1 MLTVLSVGYPFAP
14 ICADPAGGAEQVLA
28 HLDRGLTAAGH
39 RSIVVAPA
47 RSDVKQ
53 ELRPIAVPTGEITV
67 PTGEITEPIKAQVHA
82 VMRQAV
88 ADVLR
93 EVRVD
98 LIHYHGVD
106 FAAYVADTDVPQLAT
121 LHLPIAWYPDATF
134 RAGVALVPV
143 SASQARTAPPGL
155 RLLDPIPNGVDLD
168 RFTPAQAEAEHAL
181 ILGRVAPEKG
191 FHDALTASRRA
202 GIPLIAAGELYP
214 YPEHQRYFEERVRP
228 RLDARRRFVGPVA
241 GAEKRRL
248 LAEARCLLAPFTAPE
263 TSSLVA
269 MEALASGTPVI
280 AYRSGALP
288 DMVEDG
294 ITGFVVDNADGMAE
308 AIGRI
313 DAIDPAACRA
323 AAEARFD
330 VQATVRAYLD
340 LYAWLAA

>member
-14 ICADPAGGAEQVLA
+14 VCADPAGGAEQVLA
-28 HLDRGLTAAGH
+28 QLDRGLTAAGH
-39 RSIVVAPA
+39 RSIVIAPA

-53 ELRPIAVPTGEITV
+53 ELRPIEVSA
-67 PTGEITEPIKAQVHA
+67 GEITEPIKAQVHA
-82 VMRQAV
+82 VVRQAV

-106 FAAYVADTDVPQLAT
+106 FAAYVADTDVPLLAT
-121 LHLPIAWYPDATF
+121 LHLPIAWYPDAAF
-134 RAGVALVPV
+134 RSGVALVPV
-143 SASQARTAPPGL
+143 SASQARTAPRGL
-155 RLLDPIPNGVDLD
+155 KLLDIIPNGVDLD
-168 RFTPAQAEAEHAL
+168 RFTPARTEAEHAL

-191 FHDALTASRRA
+191 FHDAVAASRRA
-202 GIPLIAAGELYP
+202 GIPLIAAGEVYP

-228 RLDARRRFVGPVA
+228 SLDEQRRFVGPVA
-241 GAEKRRL
+241 GAEKRQL
-248 LAEARCLLAPFTAPE
+248 LADARCLLAPFTAPE

-269 MEALASGTPVI
+269 MEALASGTPVV
-280 AYRSGALP
+280 AYRCGALP
-288 DMVEDG
+288 DVVEDG
-294 ITGFVVDNADGMAE
+294 ITGFIVNDAEGMAE

-313 DAIDPAACRA
+313 GAIDPAACRA

-340 LYAWLAA
+340 LYGRLAA